1 MIKYWDYCQSFEHY
15 LLNPGHSWSPVYL
28 VCHGVKIDDGHD
40 QLENTLP
47 VILTSPAAAVINN
60 QAVTAAASLI
70 KLLTQAVI
78 LNDGGMTLQH
88 FFISL

>member
-1 MIKYWDYCQSFEHY
+1 M
-15 LLNPGHSWSPVYL
+15 PGHSWSPVYL
-28 VCHGVKIDDGHD
+28 VCHGVKIDDDHD

-47 VILTSPAAAVINN
+47 VILTSPAAAAAA
-60 QAVTAAASLI
+60 AVTAAASLI